1 VNAAEWS
8 IRNNRTFSLLIALVV
23 VLGVGHF
30 LTMPRLEDPEFTIRT
45 AIVITVL
52 PGATPDKV
60 ERLVTDQLEK
70 SIREMAEVETVLSES
85 RNELSIIQVD
95 VFEHH
100 MEMGPIWQDL
110 RNKVADT
117 RPDLPQ
123 GIIGPLVNDEFGDV
137 FGIVIALR
145 GDGFSY
151 RELKAVA
158 EDVRNELLLVEE
170 TAKVEIWG
178 EQQERIYIELSN
190 ARLAELGVSPQV
202 LIQAIQ
208 ARNALAPAASPLL
221 GDESIFMEPTGEFKT
236 VEEIR
241 AMTLNLPGRARG
253 LRLGDISEVLQG
265 YVDPPEVMTRFNREP
280 CLMLA
285 VSMTD
290 TGRITEFG
298 ERLNDRLEEIS
309 SRLPIG
315 LEFSYLVFQPEY
327 VEAAIGNFMI
337 NLYTAF
343 GFVFLV
349 MLLFAGFRTA
359 LIAGMLVPM
368 AVLMSIALLYPFGIA
383 LQRVSIASLI
393 ISLGIL
399 VDNGVVVSESILV
412 RLRAGEDRVRA
423 IADTARELSL
433 PLLAAS
439 LTTIFAFLPIATATD
454 RVGEYTF
461 SLFVVITLTL
471 GASWI
476 LSMTFVPFLCHYFL
490 QVKPASQ
497 TFQGRPY
504 RLYRSALITV
514 LKYRFVTTALVA
526 ILTAAALWAFQR
538 VPETF
543 FPPNERE
550 TLIIDF
556 WQPYGTDIRATAARA
571 DRLEAFIMAQDG
583 VVSVGS
589 FIGSGGPRW
598 YLPLDIQQ
606 NTPNYAFLVINTTT
620 LEAAERLLD
629 LTDRFIREQMPD
641 TRADVKRLLHGPP
654 VGIPIQVRLSGDDWP
669 TLYELRNRI
678 DVVLSDIQGVVDI
691 WDDWGEWS
699 KMLRI
704 EVNQDKAQ
712 RVGVSSREIADSL
725 HSLFAGIPISQ
736 FRNSTDLIPIVIRS
750 SEPDADALARIGDLN
765 VYAFSTGK
773 SVPLAQIATVEMD
786 WQPSNIQRRNA
797 RRTMTI
803 KATISGRLASEIMA
817 ELQPALTALQS
828 EPEWPAGYDIAY
840 GGEMDERQRARSA
853 IFGGLPLALALIMLT
868 LVAKFNSFRK
878 FMIIALTVPPAII
891 GITIGLFLTGDPF
904 GFMAL
909 LGMISLT
916 GIIINNA
923 IILIGSIEDEL
934 GRGRV
939 AQDAIVLAG
948 QQRLRP
954 IVMTAM
960 TTMIG
965 LMPLSFRG
973 GEMWSPLANIII
985 FGLAFA
991 TLFTLGLCPILYA
1004 LFYRVNFADY
1014 QYDTQRVHASPDA

>member
-70 SIREMAEVETVLSES
+70 RIREMAEVETVLSES

-123 GIIGPLVNDEFGDV
+123 GVIGPLVNDEFGDV

-170 TAKVEIWG
+170 AAKVEIWG
-178 EQQERIYIELSN
+178 EQEERIYIELSD

-208 ARNALAPAASPLL
+208 ARNALVPAASPRL

-265 YVDPPEVMTRFNREP
+265 YVDPPEIITRFNREP

-298 ERLNDRLEEIS
+298 TRLNDRLEEIS

-343 GFVFLV
+343 GFVLLI

-412 RLRAGEDRVRA
+412 RLRAGEDRLRA
-423 IADTARELSL
+423 IADTAARELSL

-439 LTTIFAFLPIATATD
+439 LTTIFAFLPIATAED
-454 RVGEYTF
+454 QVGEYTF

-514 LKYRFVTTALVA
+514 LKYRF
-526 ILTAAALWAFQR
+526 
-538 VPETF
+538 
-543 FPPNERE
+543 
-550 TLIIDF
+550 
-556 WQPYGTDIRATAARA
+556 A
-571 DRLEAFIMAQDG
+571 DDRSRGDPHR
-583 VVSVGS
+583 
-589 FIGSGGPRW
+589 GGPVG
-598 YLPLDIQQ
+598 LP
-606 NTPNYAFLVINTTT
+606 
-620 LEAAERLLD
+620 
-629 LTDRFIREQMPD
+629 
-641 TRADVKRLLHGPP
+641 TRA
-654 VGIPIQVRLSGDDWP
+654 
-669 TLYELRNRI
+669 
-678 DVVLSDIQGVVDI
+678 
-691 WDDWGEWS
+691 
-699 KMLRI
+699 
-704 EVNQDKAQ
+704 
-712 RVGVSSREIADSL
+712 
-725 HSLFAGIPISQ
+725 
-736 FRNSTDLIPIVIRS
+736 
-750 SEPDADALARIGDLN
+750 
-765 VYAFSTGK
+765 
-773 SVPLAQIATVEMD
+773 
-786 WQPSNIQRRNA
+786 
-797 RRTMTI
+797 
-803 KATISGRLASEIMA
+803 
-817 ELQPALTALQS
+817 
-828 EPEWPAGYDIAY
+828 
-840 GGEMDERQRARSA
+840 
-853 IFGGLPLALALIMLT
+853 
-868 LVAKFNSFRK
+868 
-878 FMIIALTVPPAII
+878 
-891 GITIGLFLTGDPF
+891 
-904 GFMAL
+904 
-909 LGMISLT
+909 
-916 GIIINNA
+916 
-923 IILIGSIEDEL
+923 
-934 GRGRV
+934 
-939 AQDAIVLAG
+939 
-948 QQRLRP
+948 
-954 IVMTAM
+954 
-960 TTMIG
+960 
-965 LMPLSFRG
+965 
-973 GEMWSPLANIII
+973 
-985 FGLAFA
+985 
-991 TLFTLGLCPILYA
+991 
-1004 LFYRVNFADY
+1004 
-1014 QYDTQRVHASPDA
+1014 